1 MRAATRMH
9 DYAAQIAVFLLGQ
22 LPKLLAGF
30 AVTLS
35 VALFAIPLALVLGLL
50 LLAPRL
56 SKSRLLSAAAQAYME
71 VMRGTPL
78 LLQIYLIYFGLPL
91 AGMFPSEFTCGVIGI
106 ALQHG
111 AYLCELYRAAIS
123 SVSQRQWEAGR
134 AIGMTRLSVFR
145 HAILPQALLKV
156 LGPLGNQLIVLIKD
170 TSLVSAIGV
179 MELTLTGKMVI
190 ERSAASFEIFAAVAL
205 FYLLV
210 TAAVGAGF
218 RLAELRYA
226 GRL

>member
-1 MRAATRMH
+1 M
-9 DYAAQIAVFLLGQ
+9 DYAAQVTVFLLGQ
-22 LPKLLAGF
+22 MPKLFAGF
-30 AVTLS
+30 AVTLL
-35 VALFAIPLALVLGLL
+35 VAVAAIPLALALGVL

-56 SKSRLLSAAAQAYME
+56 AGRRLISGAVQAYIE

-91 AGMFPSEFTCGVIGI
+91 IGLFPSEFTCGVVGI

-111 AYLCELYRAAIS
+111 AFLCELYRAAIE

-134 AIGMTRLSVFR
+134 AIGMTRLAVFR
-145 HAILPQALLKV
+145 YAILPQALMKV

-190 ERSAASFEIFAAVAL
+190 ERSAASFEIFVAVAL

-218 RLAELRYA
+218 RLAEQHYA

>member
-1 MRAATRMH
+1 MRAATRM
-9 DYAAQIAVFLLGQ
+9 DYAAQVTVFLLGQ
-22 LPKLLAGF
+22 MPKLLAGF
-30 AVTLS
+30 AVTLT
-35 VALFAIPLALVLGLL
+35 VAVAAIPLALALGVL

-56 SKSRLLSAAAQAYME
+56 SGRLLLSGAVQAYIE

-91 AGMFPSEFTCGVIGI
+91 IGLFPSEFTCGVIGI

-111 AYLCELYRAAIS
+111 AFLCELYRAAIE

-134 AIGMTRLSVFR
+134 AIGMTRLGVFR
-145 HAILPQALLKV
+145 YAILPQALIKV

-190 ERSAASFEIFAAVAL
+190 ERSAASFEIFMAVAL
-205 FYLLV
+205 FYLIV

-218 RLAELRYA
+218 RLAEQRYA

>member
-1 MRAATRMH
+1 M
-9 DYAAQIAVFLLGQ
+9 DYAAQVTVFLLGQ
-22 LPKLLAGF
+22 MPKLLGGF
-30 AVTLS
+30 AVTLT
-35 VALFAIPLALVLGLL
+35 VAVAAIPLALAFGVLL
-50 LLAPRL
+50 LVPRL
-56 SKSRLLSAAAQAYME
+56 SGRRLLSSVVQAYIE

-91 AGMFPSEFTCGVIGI
+91 IGLYPSEFTCGVFGI
-106 ALQHG
+106 AQQHG
-111 AYLCELYRAAIS
+111 AFLCELYRAAIE

-134 AIGMTRLSVFR
+134 AIGMTRLAVFR
-145 HAILPQALLKV
+145 YAILPQALIKV

-190 ERSAASFEIFAAVAL
+190 ERSAASFEIFVAVAL
-205 FYLLV
+205 FYLTV
-210 TAAVGAGF
+210 TAALGAGF
-218 RLAELRYA
+218 RLAEQRYA

>member
-1 MRAATRMH
+1 MRAATRM
-9 DYAAQIAVFLLGQ
+9 DYAAQVTVFLLGQ
-22 LPKLLAGF
+22 MPKLFAGF
-30 AVTLS
+30 AVTLT
-35 VALFAIPLALVLGLL
+35 VAVAAIPLALALGVL

-56 SKSRLLSAAAQAYME
+56 SGRRLISGAVQAYIE

-78 LLQIYLIYFGLPL
+78 LLQIYLIYFGLPIIGL
-91 AGMFPSEFTCGVIGI
+91 FPSEFTCGVVGI

-111 AYLCELYRAAIS
+111 AFLCELYRGAIE

-134 AIGMTRLSVFR
+134 AIGMTRLAVFR
-145 HAILPQALLKV
+145 YAILPQALIKV

-190 ERSAASFEIFAAVAL
+190 ERSAASFEIFVAVAL
-205 FYLLV
+205 FYLIV
-210 TAAVGAGF
+210 TAAVGAAF
-218 RLAELRYA
+218 RLAEQRYA

>member
-1 MRAATRMH
+1 M
-9 DYAAQIAVFLLGQ
+9 
-22 LPKLLAGF
+22 PKLLAGF
-30 AVTLS
+30 AVTLT
-35 VALFAIPLALVLGLL
+35 VAVAAIPLALAFGVL

-56 SKSRLLSAAAQAYME
+56 SERGLIRGAAQAYIE

-91 AGMFPSEFTCGVIGI
+91 IGLFPSEFTCGVVGI

-111 AYLCELYRAAIS
+111 AFLCALYRGAIE

-134 AIGMTRLSVFR
+134 AIGMTRLAVFR
-145 HAILPQALLKV
+145 YAILPQALMKV

-190 ERSAASFEIFAAVAL
+190 ERSAASFEIFVAVAL
-205 FYLLV
+205 FYLIV

-218 RLAELRYA
+218 RLAEQRYA

>member
-1 MRAATRMH
+1 MRAATRM
-9 DYAAQIAVFLLGQ
+9 DYAAQVTVFLLGQ
-22 LPKLLAGF
+22 MPKLFAGF
-30 AVTLS
+30 AVTLT
-35 VALFAIPLALVLGLL
+35 VAVAAIPLSLALGVL

-56 SKSRLLSAAAQAYME
+56 SGRRLTSGAVQAYIE

-91 AGMFPSEFTCGVIGI
+91 IGLFPSEFTCGVVGI

-111 AYLCELYRAAIS
+111 AFLCELYRGAIE

-134 AIGMTRLSVFR
+134 AIGMTRLAVFR
-145 HAILPQALLKV
+145 YAILPQALIKV

-179 MELTLTGKMVI
+179 MELTLTGKVVI
-190 ERSAASFEIFAAVAL
+190 ERSAASFEIFVAVAL
-205 FYLLV
+205 FYLIV
-210 TAAVGAGF
+210 TAAVGAAF
-218 RLAELRYA
+218 RLAEQRYV

>member
-1 MRAATRMH
+1 MRAATRM
-9 DYAAQIAVFLLGQ
+9 DYAAQVTVFLLGQ
-22 LPKLLAGF
+22 MPKLFAGF
-30 AVTLS
+30 AVTLT
-35 VALFAIPLALVLGLL
+35 VAVAAIPLALALGVL

-56 SKSRLLSAAAQAYME
+56 SGRRLISGAVQAYIE

-91 AGMFPSEFTCGVIGI
+91 IGLFPSEFTCGVVGI

-111 AYLCELYRAAIS
+111 AFLCELYRGAIE

-134 AIGMTRLSVFR
+134 AIGMTRLAVFR
-145 HAILPQALLKV
+145 YAILPQALIKV

-190 ERSAASFEIFAAVAL
+190 ERSAASFEIFVAVAL
-205 FYLLV
+205 FYLIV

-218 RLAELRYA
+218 RLAEQRYV